1 MRKIISLMLALLLVL
16 SMAACGSTNEGGSTD
31 ASTGTPATD
40 SQPEANPSD
49 DDPQIEV
56 EPREFKK
63 TATIEETV
71 LVDENGVKITAKE
84 LTYGNYAAELTLVIE
99 NNSEKDLS
107 FIANSIGYSC
117 NSINGYMVPEGYLN
131 CDVAAGK
138 KANDTISIGYDT
150 LMLYGIYEI
159 ADIEI
164 GFDISD
170 DDYNHT
176 YCHRMRDR
184 KAMYCR
190 YCNDSTWE
198 ASTAAEYEE
207 TDKILKQYGY

>member
-16 SMAACGSTNEGGSTD
+16 SLAACGSTNESGGTD
-31 ASTGTPATD
+31 TPTSTPATD
-40 SQPEANPSD
+40 SQPETDSGN

-56 EPREFKK
+56 EPHEFKK

-71 LVDENGVKITAKE
+71 LVDESGVKITAKE

-99 NNSEKDLS
+99 NNSDKDLS

-138 KANDTISIGYDT
+138 KANDTIWQ
-150 LMLYGIYEI
+150 LL
-159 ADIEI
+159 
-164 GFDISD
+164 
-170 DDYNHT
+170 
-176 YCHRMRDR
+176 
-184 KAMYCR
+184 
-190 YCNDSTWE
+190 
-198 ASTAAEYEE
+198 
-207 TDKILKQYGY
+207 ILSQ